1 MATLS
6 EPAFQPLFA
15 ASSVR
20 QGSDGPAWLSALS
33 TRGGFTAEPRF
44 AAGPLDAEPDADAL
58 SDEAVTRAFAE
69 GEARGRA
76 LAEAAFVEESE
87 SRAALSLSL
96 AQLDENLAR
105 ELAQRLAETVA
116 LLCEATLAPLALDR
130 DMLERRCVAA
140 AARVGEGVL
149 DATLRLHPDDVAR
162 LDPGFASTWHILP
175 DTSLERGTVVFDM
188 AEGAVIDGPGEW
200 RDALREALGLS

>member
-1 MATLS
+1 MAILS

-15 ASSVR
+15 VPSAG
-20 QGSDGPAWLSALS
+20 QDGNSPAWMSMLSA
-33 TRGGFTAEPRF
+33 RGGFTAEPRF
-44 AAGPLDAEPDADAL
+44 AAVGVEAEPDADAVR
-58 SDEAVTRAFAE
+58 DEALARAFAE
-69 GEARGRA
+69 GQVRGRA

-116 LLCEATLAPLALDR
+116 VLCEATLAPLALDR

-149 DATLRLHPDDVAR
+149 DATLRLHPDDVAL
-162 LDPGFASTWHILP
+162 LDCGFASTWHILP
-175 DTSLERGTVVFDM
+175 DASLERGTVVFDM

-200 RDALREALGLS
+200 RDALREALGIS